1 MLLIVKS
8 IYNIIV
14 YTLIFT
20 KMGFGKKQYFF
31 TIKIVLFGGYT
42 WNDRYKKK
50 IKVTRSQRRK

>member
-42 WNDRYKKK
+42 
-50 IKVTRSQRRK
+50 